1 MKRFAITLVTLFA
14 LVAMSVPAEA
24 ANNNWDLAKSP
35 SRPSVSSFRVDVGN
49 GNGSNGPVNNGTV
62 NNGAAPN
69 GSRHRH
75 HHHHG
80 GSYGRSSN
88 PYGYYPVIAYPSY
101 GYGSYGGYGGY
112 GYYNSGVP
120 AASFANPTSYG
131 FGPAALFGW

>member
-62 NNGAAPN
+62 NNG
-69 GSRHRH
+69 SRHRH
-75 HHHHG
+75 HHHCD

-101 GYGSYGGYGGY
+101 GYGSYGGYH
-112 GYYNSGVP
+112 YYNSGVP